1 MKILS
6 KYLTTVGVASI
17 LGLSTAATAA
27 TDLTMYYPV
36 AVGGSLTKIVDGMV
50 DKFEAQNPDIN
61 VNAIYAGNYND
72 ARVKALAALQSG
84 SPAQLSVMFSIDLHE
99 LRNLEAIVAFDDV
112 VSTNEEREWL
122 NSFYPALMEN
132 GKADGKTWGVPFQR
146 STIVMYYN
154 KDMFR
159 AAGLDPE
166 MPPTSWEEFISMG
179 KKLTTKD
186 DSGTVQQ
193 WGAMIPSTGYPYW
206 MFGALTKQ
214 NSEVLMNQ
222 EGTETYFDKPGV
234 VEALEYWQ
242 DLGNKHAMMPK
253 GMIEWGTLRQNFL
266 DQKTAIMWHSTGNL
280 TTVKNKANF
289 DFGVAKLPGNK
300 ELAML
305 VHSLGLSAF
314 SRADV
319 LESTR
324 VPFYLYVDEFQ
335 NFSTLAIV
343 NLLSELRKYKL
354 GVVLANQYL
363 AQLEND
369 IRDAVLGNV
378 GTLISFR
385 LGVVDARYMAKE
397 FFPVFDFDD
406 IARLPNYTIYLK
418 LMIDGTPS
426 RAFSAET
433 LMRPKWATLQ
443 KPLF

>member
-50 DKFEAQNPDIN
+50 DQFEAQNPDIN

-84 SPAQLSVMFSIDLHE
+84 SPAQLSVMFSIDIHE

-132 GKADGKTWGVPFQR
+132 GNADGKTWGVPFQR

-166 MPPTSWEEFISMG
+166 MPPTTWEEFISMG
-179 KKLTTKD
+179 QKLTQKD
-186 DSGTVQQ
+186 GSGTVQQ

-222 EGTETYFDKPGV
+222 AGTETYFDKPGV

-266 DQKTAIMWHSTGNL
+266 DEKTAIMWHSTGNL
-280 TTVKNKANF
+280 TTVKNKASF

-300 ELAML
+300 ELGSPTGGGNFYIFKDSTDEEKKAALKFVKFMTSAEQAAHWSKSTGYMGVGPSAYETETLKAYLKTFPPAAVARDQLTHATAELSTHEAGRVRKFLDDAIQAALQDSLQQKKPLQML
-305 VHSLGLSAF
+305 KSKLSEFCVAISRKFLGL
-314 SRADV
+314 
-319 LESTR
+319 
-324 VPFYLYVDEFQ
+324 
-335 NFSTLAIV
+335 
-343 NLLSELRKYKL
+343 
-354 GVVLANQYL
+354 
-363 AQLEND
+363 
-369 IRDAVLGNV
+369 
-378 GTLISFR
+378 
-385 LGVVDARYMAKE
+385 M
-397 FFPVFDFDD
+397 
-406 IARLPNYTIYLK
+406 
-418 LMIDGTPS
+418 
-426 RAFSAET
+426 
-433 LMRPKWATLQ
+433 
-443 KPLF
+443 